1 MGQLIKLQD
10 YISRY
15 EMDPFRYPAQYV
27 RLKKQQWK
35 KLKLDWENQTPISIE
50 TKEAEEGTKPRS
62 LNVIKKLFQ
71 KSNSEKGDWVHENQL
86 PSESMFQF
94 APELLYY
101 PDSIDELKHLFLDQL
116 FSFQMKWASSTIIE
130 KSYIDKSYYRNE
142 KLKYLLQRFPDTF
155 LFLYEPIFLL
165 KKAPIEM
172 EVLLITPT
180 EIWCIVFLEEENEAV
195 FLGSKERFWS
205 KRANGNESK
214 ILNPVISLNR
224 MAKIIMQL
232 LNYHQIDIPMKKAI
246 ISRNGYIDYPNAPVD
261 VVFLEKRKYP
271 EWFKQQRNHLSPLKH
286 IQLKAAK
293 VLLDY
298 CQTTSA
304 KRSEWNSSEGLEE
317 NPFEIEKD

>member
-27 RLKKQQWK
+27 RLKKQQWQ
-35 KLKLDWENQTPISIE
+35 KLKLDWENQSTSINE
-50 TKEAEEGTKPRS
+50 IHEVEEENNPRP
-62 LNVIKKLFQ
+62 LNIIKRLFQ
-71 KSNSEKGDWVHENQL
+71 KSTSEKDEWIQENPQ
-86 PSESMFQF
+86 PTEPMFQF
-94 APELLYY
+94 APKLAYY
-101 PDSIDELKHLFLDQL
+101 PDSIDELKQMFLDQL

-130 KSYIDKSYYRNE
+130 KSFIDKSYFRNE

-165 KKAPIEM
+165 KKAPVEM

-180 EIWCIVFLEEENEAV
+180 EVWCIVFLEEENEAV
-195 FLGSKERFWS
+195 YLGSKERFWI
-205 KRANGNESK
+205 KRANRNESK
-214 ILNPVISLNR
+214 ILNPMISLNR

-246 ISRNGYIDYPNAPVD
+246 ISRNGYIDYPNSPVD
-261 VVFLEKRKYP
+261 VALLEKRKYP

-286 IQLKAAK
+286 IQLKTAK

-304 KRSEWNSSEGLEE
+304 KRPEWNNRDGIKE
-317 NPFEIEKD
+317 NPFDISKD